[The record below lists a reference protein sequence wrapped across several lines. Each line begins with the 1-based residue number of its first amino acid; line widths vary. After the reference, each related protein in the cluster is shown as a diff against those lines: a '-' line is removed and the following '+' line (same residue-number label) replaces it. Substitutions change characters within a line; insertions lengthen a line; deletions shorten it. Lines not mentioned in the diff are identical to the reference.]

1 MTPSSVLSPPQPA
14 VPAARASWNGQL
26 ALGPLLVP
34 VKAYPAL
41 VVPNQGPLHQ
51 VHIGCGERISQK
63 KTCPKHGELET
74 PAIGKAFA
82 FAPGDQLT
90 FSAEELESLSPPD
103 DQTIRIEH
111 LMPSDK
117 FDHALLSGRALY
129 LAPTHA
135 AATTDYARTIA
146 LLGATPHWGV
156 GSMILSDQRRTI
168 AVRVEERRL
177 VLFVLH
183 AAEYRRAYPGPEL
196 ERAVLA
202 SSELRALEKSLLP
215 LHKSFAWNEYRD
227 DAAERLNGL
236 IQRKLAARND
246 RTAKPP
252 RGARKPA
259 TSPVAAARRG
269 RAA

>member
-1 MTPSSVLSPPQPA
+1 MTPSSVLTPPQPA

-51 VHIGCGERISQK
+51 IHIGCGERISQR
-63 KTCPKHGELET
+63 KTCPKHGEVAST
-74 PAIGKAFA
+74 DIGKAFA
-82 FAPGDQLT
+82 FAPGDQLVFT
-90 FSAEELESLSPPD
+90 TEELESLSPSD
-103 DQTIRIEH
+103 DETIRIEH
-111 LMPSDK
+111 LMPSNA
-117 FDHALLSGRALY
+117 FDHTLLSGRALY

-135 AATTDYARTIA
+135 AATSAYARAIA

-156 GSMILSDQRRTI
+156 GAMILSDQRRTI

-177 VLFVLH
+177 LLFVLH
-183 AAEYRRAYPGPEL
+183 APEHRRTYPGPEL
-196 ERAVLA
+196 ERVAIP
-202 SSELRALEKSLLP
+202 STELRALEKSLLP
-215 LHKSFAWNEYRD
+215 LHKSFAWSEYPD

-236 IQRKLAARND
+236 IQRKLAARKSSAG
-246 RTAKPP
+246 TAAGK
-252 RGARKPA
+252 ARKGVRTTAVA
-259 TSPVAAARRG
+259 TKG

>member
-1 MTPSSVLSPPQPA
+1 MVPSPNLAPSQPS
-14 VPAARASWNGQL
+14 ARASWSGQL

-51 VHIGCGERISQK
+51 VHCGCGERISQRK
-63 KTCPKHGELET
+63 VCPKHGEVASTE
-74 PAIGKAFA
+74 IGKAFA

-90 FSAEELESLSPPD
+90 FTTEELESLSPPD

-117 FDHALLSGRALY
+117 FDHTLLSGRALH

-135 AATTDYARTIA
+135 AATADYARAVA

-156 GSMILSDQRRTI
+156 GSMVLLDQQRTI
-168 AVRVEERRL
+168 AVRVDERTML
-177 VLFVLH
+177 LFVLH
-183 AAEYRRAYPGPEL
+183 APEYRRTYPGHEL
-196 ERAVLA
+196 EPATMSA
-202 SSELRALEKSLLP
+202 GELRALEKALLP
-215 LHKSFAWNEYRD
+215 LHKSFAWEVYRD
-227 DAAERLNGL
+227 DGATRLNQL
-236 IQRKLAARND
+236 IERKLATRKSRPAVSPPGRKG
-246 RTAKPP
+246 AK
-252 RGARKPA
+252 
-259 TSPVAAARRG
+259 SAAGGKA

>member
-1 MTPSSVLSPPQPA
+1 MIQSSVLAPPQPA

-51 VHIGCGERISQK
+51 IHVGCGERISQR

-74 PAIGKAFA
+74 SEIGKAFA

-90 FSAEELESLSPPD
+90 FSTEELESLIPPD

-111 LMPSDK
+111 LMPSTT
-117 FDHALLSGRALY
+117 FDHSLLSGRSLY

-135 AATTDYARTIA
+135 AATSVYARAIA
-146 LLGATPHWGV
+146 VLGTTPHWGI
-156 GSMILSDQRRTI
+156 GLMILSDQLRTV

-177 VLFVLH
+177 LLFVLH
-183 AAEYRRAYPGPEL
+183 APEYRRTYPGPEL
-196 ERAVLA
+196 ERVAIPPA
-202 SSELRALEKSLLP
+202 ELRALEKSLLP

-236 IQRKLAARND
+236 IQRKLA
-246 RTAKPP
+246 T
-252 RGARKPA
+252 RKSNA
-259 TSPVAAARRG
+259 GNSAGKGRKGTRSAPVAVTKG

>member
-1 MTPSSVLSPPQPA
+1 MIQSSVLAAPQPA
-14 VPAARASWNGQL
+14 VPAARAGWNGQL

-51 VHIGCGERISQK
+51 SHIGCGERISQR
-63 KTCPKHGELET
+63 KTCPKHGDLET
-74 PAIGKAFA
+74 HDIGKAFS

-90 FSAEELESLSPPD
+90 FSAEELESLAPPD

-111 LMPSDK
+111 LLPSNT
-117 FDHALLSGRALY
+117 FDHSLLSGRSLY

-135 AATTDYARTIA
+135 AAMSAYARAIA
-146 LLGATPHWGV
+146 VLGATPHWGIGMMV
-156 GSMILSDQRRTI
+156 LSDQRRTV
-168 AVRVEERRL
+168 AVRVEAERL
-177 VLFVLH
+177 MLFVLH
-183 AAEYRRAYPGPEL
+183 APEYRRTYPGPEL
-196 ERAVLA
+196 ERTTIP

-215 LHKSFAWNEYRD
+215 LHKSFAWTDYRD

-236 IQRKLAARND
+236 IQRKVAARKSSVGAT
-246 RTAKPP
+246 TAK
-252 RGARKPA
+252 GRKGSRTPA
-259 TSPVAAARRG
+259 VTAKG

>member
-1 MTPSSVLSPPQPA
+1 MTSSLVLTPPQPA

-51 VHIGCGERISQK
+51 IHIGCGERISQR
-63 KTCPKHGELET
+63 KTCPKHGELESKD
-74 PAIGKAFA
+74 IGKAFA

-90 FSAEELESLSPPD
+90 FSAEELDSLAPPD

-111 LMPSDK
+111 LMPSNA
-117 FDHALLSGRALY
+117 FDHTLLSGRALY

-135 AATTDYARTIA
+135 AATSAYARAIA

-156 GSMILSDQRRTI
+156 GAMILSDQRRTI

-177 VLFVLH
+177 LLFVLH
-183 AAEYRRAYPGPEL
+183 APEHRRTYPGPEL
-196 ERAVLA
+196 ERVAIPPT
-202 SSELRALEKSLLP
+202 ELRALEKSLVP
-215 LHKSFAWNEYRD
+215 LHKSFAWSEYRD
-227 DAAERLNGL
+227 DAAERLNDL
-236 IQRKLAARND
+236 IQRKLAARKSSAGTSAGKARKGA
-246 RTAKPP
+246 RTAV
-252 RGARKPA
+252 
-259 TSPVAAARRG
+259 VAAKG

>member
-1 MTPSSVLSPPQPA
+1 MTPSSVLTPPQPA

-51 VHIGCGERISQK
+51 IHFGCGERISQR
-63 KTCPKHGELET
+63 KTCPKHGEVAST
-74 PAIGKAFA
+74 DIGKAFS

-90 FSAEELESLSPPD
+90 FSAEELEALAPSD

-111 LMPSDK
+111 LQPSNS
-117 FDHALLSGRALY
+117 FDHTLLSGRALY

-135 AATTDYARTIA
+135 AATSAYARAIA

-156 GSMILSDQRRTI
+156 GAMILSDQRRTI

-177 VLFVLH
+177 LLFVLH
-183 AAEYRRAYPGPEL
+183 APEHRRTYPGPEL
-196 ERAVLA
+196 ERVAIPPA
-202 SSELRALEKSLLP
+202 ELRALEKSLLP
-215 LHKSFAWNEYRD
+215 LHKSFAWSEYRD

-236 IQRKLAARND
+236 IQRKLAARKSSTGNSAGKPRKGT
-246 RTAKPP
+246 RTAVTPK
-252 RGARKPA
+252 
-259 TSPVAAARRG
+259 S